1 MRLLSAQKF
10 IPLNQRLATRPD
22 NKQEAN
28 KDEEV
33 YDEVVAQYHNKI
45 YDILATT
52 CIRKWWE
59 TQSNRFTADDILS
72 WGSPVHNEMM
82 LKLPQY
88 DKKI

>member
-1 MRLLSAQKF
+1 M
-10 IPLNQRLATRPD
+10 
-22 NKQEAN
+22 
-28 KDEEV
+28 
-33 YDEVVAQYHNKI
+33 YDEVVAQYHNKL

-52 CIRKWWE
+52 VTRKWWE
-59 TQSNRFTADDILS
+59 TSSKNYSVDDILS